1 MFIKSPIN
9 YTWNKYRLLEQFS
22 KYIPEKTGLF
32 VDLFCWWATV
42 WFNVNAD
49 KVILIDSNQ
58 RVINLLKTLAEGDIN
73 KIISTVEKLIEDYGL
88 SYSYKYTYKYY
99 REAWYVEWNNWVKKY
114 NEKWFLCLRDDYN
127 NLKNKDTFKAN
138 MMLYTLMVYGFNND
152 IRFNRY
158 WAFNLPV
165 WKTDFNKNNYDKLVA
180 YNKRAKEID
189 YEFICWDF
197 RDKKIKEIL
206 YKANFVYCDP
216 PYLITDAVYNEQNW
230 WTKEEETALLDL
242 LKELDS
248 MWKSFALSNVAQK
261 KWAKNELLLDWIK
274 KNKYKK
280 HPIDYHYRSAS
291 YNKINR
297 DWNEEEVLVTNK

>member
-22 KYIPEKTGLF
+22 KYIPKKTGLF

-42 WFNVNAD
+42 GFNVNAD

-58 RVINLLKTLAEGDIN
+58 RIINLLKTLAENDIN
-73 KIISTVEKLIEDYGL
+73 KIISTVEKLIDNYGL
-88 SYSYKYTYKYY
+88 SYS
-99 REAWYVEWNNWVKKY
+99 
-114 NEKWFLCLRDDYN
+114 
-127 NLKNKDTFKAN
+127 NLKNKNTFKAN
-138 MMLYTLMVYGFNND
+138 MMLYTLMVYWFNND

-158 WAFNLPV
+158 WTFNLPV

-180 YNKRAKEID
+180 YNQRAKEIN

-206 YKANFVYCDP
+206 YKADFVYSDP

-248 MWKSFALSNVAQK
+248 MWKSFALSNVTQK
-261 KWAKNELLLDWIK
+261 KWAKNELLLNWIK
-274 KNKYKK
+274 ENKYKK
-280 HPIDYHYRSAS
+280 HLIDYHYRSAS
-291 YNKINR
+291 YNKKNR